1 MKNVERGG
9 YLNKKR
15 GSIRKRLLS
24 VVLFPTLIL
33 GTLIIVFGVFLI
45 YGFYSESIKNELAG
59 TTNMLID
66 CLNLTV
72 RGDYQYEDG
81 MLLKGDINI
90 TDSTMLYRIKEETDI
105 DTTIFWEDTR
115 ILTTIQSK
123 SGVSAVGTKAQPV
136 VVENVIHNGEKYFSR
151 NLKINGVSYIGYYAP
166 LENSTHEVVGM
177 IFAGKNKTLVYRS
190 IGIIILCFT
199 VFSVI
204 ASILAVII
212 SRGYSTQMVSDIGLI
227 NGYLRSI
234 SEGDLTVDIDER
246 IVNRPDEIGE
256 IGIYAAKMRS
266 DLQKL
271 IEMDPLTS
279 LYNRRS
285 CNNQLSRLFQKGDS
299 FTVVMCDI
307 DWFKKINDQYGH
319 DAGDYVL
326 VKISEMIRENVAD
339 CGFASRW
346 GGEEFLLI
354 YTVGFE
360 EALQKV
366 EALQKS
372 VREYDYHYDE
382 RLIKVTM
389 TFGMKEWEAGISYEN
404 LIKEADHKLYNGKKN
419 GRNRII
425 S

>member
-1 MKNVERGG
+1 ME
-9 YLNKKR
+9 NKK

-24 VVLFPTLIL
+24 VVLFPILIL
-33 GTLIIVFGVFLI
+33 GIMIITLGIFLI
-45 YGFYSESIKNELAG
+45 YGFSSNSIHDELSA
-59 TTNMLID
+59 TTNMMVD

-90 TDSTMLYRIKEETDI
+90 TDSTMLYRIKEEADV
-105 DTTIFWEDTR
+105 DTTIFWGDTR
-115 ILTTIQSK
+115 ILTTIQSE
-123 SGVSAVGTKAQPV
+123 SGVSAVGTKADP
-136 VVENVIHNGEKYFSR
+136 EVIEHVITEGGNYFSR
-151 NLKINGVSYIGYYAP
+151 NLKINGQTYIGYYTP

-177 IFAGKNKTLVYRS
+177 IFAGKNKKLVYRNV
-190 IGIIILCFT
+190 GIVTLWFI

-204 ASILAVII
+204 AVVFAVIM
-212 SRGYSTQMVSDIGLI
+212 SRGYSNQMVSDIGLI
-227 NGYLRSI
+227 NQYLHSI
-234 SEGDLTVDIDER
+234 SEGDLTADIDEA

-256 IGIYAAKMRS
+256 IGIYASKMRN

-285 CNNQLSRLFQKGDS
+285 CNNKLSNLKKNDTL

-326 VKISEMIRENVAD
+326 VKISEMIRQNIEN

-354 YTVGFE
+354 YTLDFE
-360 EALQKV
+360 QTMQKV
-366 EALQKS
+366 MDLQQK
-372 VREYDYHYDE
+372 VREFDFLYDAKI
-382 RLIKVTM
+382 IKVTM
-389 TFGMKEWEAGISYEN
+389 TFGVKEQEAGVPYER
-404 LIKEADHKLYNGKKN
+404 LIKGADYKLYTGKRN
-419 GRNRII
+419 GRNQIV